1 MSAGYLFS
9 DAAGDA
15 HPVQTRNRLDLFG
28 NQEKRFSC
36 CFRENNMP
44 GLDSLKPGK
53 EHRFDCSFGTQHI
66 SILENKIVVAKRDSD
81 HASVAEIPPRGSTC
95 FTKLPERAFPV
106 QCPVAEIACL
116 SPHGRRSR
124 YSDGASSNLRCY
136 QHDLEILTS
145 RRSEARPRSESKYFH
160 YFNSVHRYDPGPL

>member
-1 MSAGYLFS
+1 MILLQSLNEHPDFIQDKRMSPGYLLS

-15 HPVQTRNRLDLFG
+15 HPVQTRNRLDLLG

-44 GLDSLKPGK
+44 RLDSLKPGK

-81 HASVAEIPPRGSTC
+81 HAQ
-95 FTKLPERAFPV
+95 L
-106 QCPVAEIACL
+106 
-116 SPHGRRSR
+116 
-124 YSDGASSNLRCY
+124 
-136 QHDLEILTS
+136 
-145 RRSEARPRSESKYFH
+145 PRSP
-160 YFNSVHRYDPGPL
+160 PGIYVPHQTT